1 MKLPDFTMTFSPLHT
16 ENHTHRMSVV
26 PGFLKNVCVSNET
39 LTSLGGNSHWVSLI
53 SRHGE
58 YVLHLSDQ
66 YLFLCGPFR
75 KDQCGNQWASYWY
88 SGMGTRIAAHGKLWW
103 NSQSRYCQW
112 SPGITCLL
120 WRKQWSQG
128 RNGHHLEVWTWGSAT
143 PLLLVAIAGG
153 DFRLFSTVERVGL
166 HCEVVFVE
174 IRKYVCTGWEEG

>member
-1 MKLPDFTMTFSPLHT
+1 MKLPDFTMTFSPSHT
-16 ENHTHRMSVV
+16 ENHTHRVSVV
-26 PGFLKNVCVSNET
+26 PRVLEERLCLQWNPHFSGREFPL
-39 LTSLGGNSHWVSLI
+39 SLPYKQAWWICLAFVWSAS
-53 SRHGE
+53 
-58 YVLHLSDQ
+58 
-66 YLFLCGPFR
+66 LCGLFR

-120 WRKQWSQG
+120 WKKQWSQG

-166 HCEVVFVE
+166 HCEVVFME
-174 IRKYVCTGWEEG
+174 IRKYVCTRWEEG